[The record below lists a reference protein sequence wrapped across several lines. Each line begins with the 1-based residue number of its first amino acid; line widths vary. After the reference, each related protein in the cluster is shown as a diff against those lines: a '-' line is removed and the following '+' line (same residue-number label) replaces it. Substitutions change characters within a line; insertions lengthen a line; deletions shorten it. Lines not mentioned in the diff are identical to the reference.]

1 MLNNKQKSAQW
12 KEMLQSALTDL
23 KQLLHEDGVVSS
35 YEIHSSGLVQSLLAM
50 LSTTVWDQGMNSI
63 KRNKLQKQRI
73 RIFRNIFKVSYFVF
87 IFFNSQWERK
97 NSFAERWPFFLS
109 LSHKCESLDKEN
121 NNSAAILIHKLI
133 SVLESIEKLPVYIYD
148 PPGSGYGLQV
158 LYLELVHRNSL

>member
-1 MLNNKQKSAQW
+1 MCIFQYMSNNREKGTQW
-12 KEMLQSALTDL
+12 KELLQSALTDL

-50 LSTTVWDQGMNSI
+50 LSTTVWDQGINSI

-73 RIFRNIFKVSYFVF
+73 RIFRSIFKVNTKTENKYFNNYNISTTLIISVLQNE
-87 IFFNSQWERK
+87 IIN
-97 NSFAERWPFFLS
+97 N
-109 LSHKCESLDKEN
+109 EN
-121 NNSAAILIHKLI
+121 VNSAAILIHKLI

-158 LYLELVHRNSL
+158 CISFIKICNL

>member
-97 NSFAERWPFFLS
+97 NSFAER
-109 LSHKCESLDKEN
+109 
-121 NNSAAILIHKLI
+121 
-133 SVLESIEKLPVYIYD
+133 
-148 PPGSGYGLQV
+148 
-158 LYLELVHRNSL
+158 